1 LSDRYPRDMVGYGR
15 HPPDPQWPGAARMA
29 LSLVLNYEEGSEY
42 SVPDG
47 DGRSEATMTDA
58 GAADLGVKGRDLAA
72 ESLFEYGSRVGFW
85 RLHDMFRDRDLP
97 VTVSGA
103 ALALERNPEAA
114 AAIREAGWEVL
125 CHGWR
130 WVEQFNMD
138 EATERAHIARAVA
151 SLRETVGVPPVGWYC
166 RYGPSLN
173 TRRLLIEQGGFLYDS
188 NSYADDLPFWVREG
202 STPFL
207 VVPHTFSHNDNKY
220 GRGWFAT
227 STDFLTYMTDAFDF
241 MYRESGRK
249 PRLMSLSLHLRVS
262 GHAARAVGVERFLD
276 HVLGHRDVWIATR
289 ADIARHWIATHPAA
303 G

>member
-1 LSDRYPRDMVGYGR
+1 MSDAFPRDMVGYGR
-15 HPPDPQWPGAARMA
+15 NPPDPQWPGGARMA
-29 LSLVLNYEEGSEY
+29 FSLVVNYEEGSEY

-47 DGRSEATMTDA
+47 DGRSEATMSDA
-58 GAADLGVKGRDLAA
+58 GAPDLGVKGRDLAA

-85 RLHDMFRDRDLP
+85 RLHDLIAERGVP

-114 AAIREAGWEVL
+114 AAIRAADWEVM

-138 EATERAHIARAVA
+138 EATERDHIARAVA
-151 SLRETVGVPPVGWYC
+151 SLTRTMGAPPAGWYC
-166 RYGPSLN
+166 RYGPSLA

-188 NSYADDLPFWVREG
+188 NSYADDLPYWVREG
-202 STPFL
+202 DAPFL

-227 STDFLTYMTDAFDF
+227 STDFVTYMTDAFDF
-241 MYRESGRK
+241 MYAESARR

-262 GHAARAVGVERFLD
+262 GHAARAAGVARFLD
-276 HVLGHRDVWIATR
+276 HVLKHRDVWLARR
-289 ADIARHWIATHPAA
+289 ADIARHWRSVHPAS
-303 G
+303 

>member
-1 LSDRYPRDMVGYGR
+1 MSAVSPRDMVGYGR
-15 HPPDPQWPGAARMA
+15 NPPDPQWPDGARMA
-29 LSLVLNYEEGSEY
+29 FSLVLNYEEGSEY

-47 DGRSEATMTDA
+47 DGRSEATMSDA
-58 GAADLGVKGRDLAA
+58 GAPDLGVKGRDLAA

-85 RLHDMFRDRDLP
+85 RLHDLFAERGMP
-97 VTVSGA
+97 VTVSAA

-114 AAIREAGWEVL
+114 AAIRDAGWDVM

-138 EATERAHIARAVA
+138 ETTEREHIARAVA
-151 SLRETVGVPPVGWYC
+151 SLTETMGAPPLGWYC

-188 NSYADDLPFWVREG
+188 NSYADDIPYWVREG
-202 STPFL
+202 ETPWL

-241 MYRESGRK
+241 MYAESARQ

-262 GHAARAVGVERFLD
+262 GHAARAAGVARFLD
-276 HVLGHRDVWIATR
+276 HVRKHKDVWLTTR
-289 ADIARHWIATHPAA
+289 AGIARHWMATHPAP
-303 G
+303 

>member
-1 LSDRYPRDMVGYGR
+1 M
-15 HPPDPQWPGAARMA
+15 
-29 LSLVLNYEEGSEY
+29 
-42 SVPDG
+42 
-47 DGRSEATMTDA
+47 
-58 GAADLGVKGRDLAA
+58 
-72 ESLFEYGSRVGFW
+72 
-85 RLHDMFRDRDLP
+85 P
-97 VTVSGA
+97 VTVSAA

-114 AAIREAGWEVL
+114 AAIRDAGWDVM

-138 EATERAHIARAVA
+138 EATEREHIARAVA
-151 SLRETVGVPPVGWYC
+151 SLTETMGAPPLGWYC

-188 NSYADDLPFWVREG
+188 NSYADDIPYWVREG
-202 STPFL
+202 ETPWL

-241 MYRESGRK
+241 MYAESARQ

-262 GHAARAVGVERFLD
+262 GHAARAAGVARFLD
-276 HVLGHRDVWIATR
+276 HVRKHKDVWLTTR
-289 ADIARHWIATHPAA
+289 AGIARHWMATHPAP
-303 G
+303 

>member
-1 LSDRYPRDMVGYGR
+1 MTDVYPRDMVGYGR
-15 HPPDPQWPGAARMA
+15 NPPDPQWPGGARMA
-29 LSLVLNYEEGSEY
+29 FTLALNYEEGSEY

-58 GAADLGVKGRDLAA
+58 GAPELGVQGRDLAA

-85 RLHDMFRDRDLP
+85 RLHDLFRDRDLP
-97 VTVSGA
+97 VTVSGS
-103 ALALERNPEAA
+103 ALALDRNPEAA
-114 AAIREAGWEVL
+114 SAIRDADWEVL

-138 EATERAHIARAVA
+138 EDTERTHIARAVD
-151 SLRETVGVPPVGWYC
+151 SLTRIMGAPPAGWYC

-173 TRRLLIEQGGFLYDS
+173 TRRLLIEQGSFLYDS
-188 NSYADDLPFWVREG
+188 NSYADDLPFWVREDG
-202 STPFL
+202 TPFL

-227 STDFLTYMTDAFDF
+227 SFDFETYMKDAFDF
-241 MYRESGRK
+241 MYRESLRR

-262 GHAARAVGVERFLD
+262 GHAARAAGVERFLD
-276 HVLGHRDVWIATR
+276 HVLAHRDVWVAR
-289 ADIARHWIATHPAA
+289 RVDVARHWIETHPAA
-303 G
+303 P